1 MRYKRQMILLAAI
14 TVLCMA
20 SFLLIYVEA
29 RKNTI
34 ADLNSRQIAHARQA
48 AKGLQDHFRHLADM
62 LTILSWQDE
71 IIDMNAAGKSMLK
84 DVLKAYAAEIKGVTR
99 VDARGRIVYTVPEH
113 AASLGADI
121 SGQEHV
127 AAIMRTHK
135 PVISDV
141 FMAVQGFRAMALHV
155 PVFKHGAFDGTLAFL
170 ISFDRLAEQYIE
182 DIRIGENGYAWL
194 ISRKGTVIYSPT
206 QAWIGTNVFDTFRD
220 SPEIVAMARRM
231 LEGGSGATEYSTV
244 NRRETGRRKTVVHAI
259 YLPIRLD
266 TTFWSIVVATP
277 DDEVASLM
285 EGFTEKLFFLTVALF
300 AFMAVFTYFLIRLR
314 IVLREQAKRRTI
326 EEALRQEHQRLL
338 DIIEFL
344 PDAVFVIDKDK
355 KIEAWNRAIEYLS
368 GVPKEKMLGKGDY
381 EYALPF
387 FGTRRPFLIDL
398 LDLPDEEIE
407 RSYKHVRRS
416 GKMIYAES
424 YIPTLY
430 NGEGAHLWG
439 VAVPLYDAQGNRN
452 GAIEAIRDVTLL
464 KDKEQALQRSN
475 RALQLLSQAN
485 AVIINA
491 QEEGELIRRICHLI
505 VENAGYLMAWVGYTE
520 DDAEKHVRPV
530 AQYGFED
537 GYLDSI
543 KITYDDSAHGKG
555 PTGTAIRTGRRSV
568 LKNTLTEPDYAPWR
582 DQARQRGY
590 KSSIAL
596 PLTSSGQT
604 FGALS
609 IYARDPD
616 AFNDEEAALLEE
628 LCANLAHG
636 IMALRARSERAAAM
650 EALEKE
656 RAELEIRVQTRTHEL
671 QEANTRLKELDRL
684 KSMFIASVSH
694 ELRTPLNS
702 IIGFSGVLLQG
713 LSGELNPRQ
722 RDQMERIQRAGR
734 HLVQLIMD
742 VIDVSKIEAGN
753 IPAVPGDFDLAEL
766 MREAE
771 QSLRADIE
779 SKGLRFLVDLPDGID
794 MHTDRRRLLQCILN
808 FLSNAYKFTPSGE
821 IRMWAE
827 NGDDEVSVCV
837 SDTGIGIPPEQAG
850 RLFQAFVRLDSPLKT
865 TVPGTGLGL
874 YLTRK
879 IAEELL
885 HGRVNMRSHNGGG
898 SVFTIRVPRRLPD
911 KPGEDK
917 T

>member
-1 MRYKRQMILLAAI
+1 MRYSKHVILLVVI
-14 TVLCMA
+14 TVLCIS
-20 SFLLIYVEA
+20 SFIMIYGEV

-34 ADLNSRQIAHARQA
+34 ADLNSRQTAHARQA
-48 AKGLQDHFRHLADM
+48 AKGLQDHFRHLTDM
-62 LTILSWQDE
+62 LTILSWQDA
-71 IIDMNAAGKSMLK
+71 IITMNAAGKTMLK
-84 DVLKAYAAEIKGVTR
+84 DIQQAYASEIKGVTR
-99 VDARGRIVYTVPEH
+99 MDARGRIMFTVPDH
-113 AASLGADI
+113 AASLGSDI

-127 AAIMRTHK
+127 AQIMRTHK
-135 PVISDV
+135 PVMSDV
-141 FMAVQGFRAMALHV
+141 FMAVQGFRAVALHV
-155 PVFKHGAFDGTLAFL
+155 PVFKNGAYDGTLAFL
-170 ISFDRLAEQYIE
+170 ISFDQLAKQYLE
-182 DIRIGENGYAWL
+182 DIRIGKKGYAWL
-194 ISRKGTVIYSPT
+194 ISRKGIVIYSPFSSQIST
-206 QAWIGTNVFDTFRD
+206 SVFKTFRD
-220 SPEIVAMARRM
+220 SPEIIAMARRM
-231 LEGGSGATEYSTV
+231 LEGRSGVMDYSIVQTKGTKKKIL
-244 NRRETGRRKTVVHAI
+244 EHAF
-259 YLPIRLD
+259 YMPIHLD

-285 EGFTEKLFFLTVALF
+285 EGFREKLSFLIVALF
-300 AFMAVFTYFLIRLR
+300 VFMAVFTYFLIKLR
-314 IVLREQAKRRTI
+314 VVLREQAKRRLI

-355 KIEAWNRAIEYLS
+355 KIVAWNRAIEYIS
-368 GVPKEKMLGKGDY
+368 GMPKEKMLGKGDY

-387 FGTRRPFLIDL
+387 FGSRRPLLIDL
-398 LDLPDEEIE
+398 LDLPDEELE
-407 RSYKHVRRS
+407 KSYKYVKRS

-424 YIPTLY
+424 YIPTLFG
-430 NGEGAHLWG
+430 GEGAHLWG
-439 VAVPLYDAQGNRN
+439 VAVPLYDPQGNRN

-464 KDKEQALQRSN
+464 KSKEETLQRTN
-475 RALQLLSQAN
+475 RALQLLSQGN

-491 QEEGELIRRICHLI
+491 REEGELIRRICHLI
-505 VENAGYLMAWVGYTE
+505 VESAGYLMAWVGYTE
-520 DDAEKHVRPV
+520 KDAGKHVRPV

-537 GYLDSI
+537 GYLDFI
-543 KITYDDSAHGKG
+543 KITYDDSEYGKG
-555 PTGTAIRTGRRSV
+555 PTGTAIRTGQRSIF
-568 LKNTLTEPDYAPWR
+568 KNILTEPAFAPWR
-582 DQARQRGY
+582 DQALKRGY
-590 KSSIAL
+590 NSSIAL
-596 PLTSSGQT
+596 PLASRDHT
-604 FGALS
+604 FGALN
-609 IYARDPD
+609 IYSRDPD
-616 AFNDEEAALLEE
+616 AFHDDEVTLLEE

-636 IMALRARSERAAAM
+636 IMALRARAERAEAM
-650 EALEKE
+650 EALKME
-656 RAELEIRVQTRTHEL
+656 RAELETRVQERTCEL

-753 IPAVPGDFDLAEL
+753 IPAVVGEFDLAEL

-779 SKGLRFLVDLPDGID
+779 AKGLTFMVDFPDGIS

-808 FLSNAYKFTPSGE
+808 FLSNAYKFTPTGK
-821 IRMWAE
+821 IRMWAAV
-827 NGDDEVSVCV
+827 NGEEVSIAVE
-837 SDTGIGIPPEQAG
+837 DTGIGIAPDQAG

-885 HGRVNMRSHNGGG
+885 RGEVSMRGNLEQG
-898 SVFTIRVPRRLPD
+898 SVFTIHVPRRLPD
-911 KPGEDK
+911 KSDEGK

>member
-1 MRYKRQMILLAAI
+1 MRYSKQLILLVVI
-14 TVLCMA
+14 TVLCLS
-20 SFLLIYVEA
+20 SFWIIYGEV
-29 RKNTI
+29 RKSTI
-34 ADLNSRQIAHARQA
+34 ADLNSRQTAHARQA
-48 AKGLQDHFRHLADM
+48 AKGLQDHFRHLADI
-62 LTILSWQDE
+62 LTILSWQDGV
-71 IIDMNAAGKSMLK
+71 ISMDASGKTILK
-84 DVLKAYAAEIKGVTR
+84 DVQRTYASEIKGVTR
-99 VDARGRIVYTVPEH
+99 VDAQGRIMFTAPMH
-113 AASLGADI
+113 AASIGSDI
-121 SGQEHV
+121 SGQVHV
-127 AAIMRTHK
+127 AEIMRTHK

-141 FMAVQGFRAMALHV
+141 FMAVQGFRAVALHV
-155 PVFKHGAFDGTLAFL
+155 PVFKDGVYEGTLAFL
-170 ISFDRLAEQYIE
+170 ISFDQLAKQYLE
-182 DIRIGENGYAWL
+182 DIRIGKNGYSWL
-194 ISRKGTVIYSPT
+194 ISRNGTVIYSPDT
-206 QAWIGTNVFDTFRD
+206 THISTSVFDTFRA
-220 SPEIVAMARRM
+220 SPEIVTMARRM
-231 LEGGSGATEYSTV
+231 LEGRSGVMDYTIV
-244 NRRETGRRKTVVHAI
+244 HRRGTKTKKTLEHAI
-259 YLPIRLD
+259 YMPISLD

-285 EGFTEKLFFLTVALF
+285 EGFREKLFFMTVALF
-300 AFMAVFTYFLIRLR
+300 AFMAVFTYFLIKLR
-314 IVLREQAKRRTI
+314 IVLREQAKRRSI
-326 EEALRQEHQRLL
+326 EEALHQEHQRLL

-355 KIEAWNRAIEYLS
+355 KIVAWNRAIEYMS
-368 GVPKEKMLGKGDY
+368 GMPKEKMLGKGDY

-387 FGTRRPFLIDL
+387 FGTRRPILIDL
-398 LDLPDEEIE
+398 LDLPDEELE
-407 RSYKHVRRS
+407 KSYKYVKRS

-424 YIPTLY
+424 YIPTLFG
-430 NGEGAHLWG
+430 GEGAHLWG
-439 VAVPLYDAQGNRN
+439 VAVPLHDAQGNRN

-464 KDKEQALQRSN
+464 KNKEETLQRTN
-475 RALQLLSQAN
+475 RALRLLSQGN

-491 QEEGELIRRICHLI
+491 REEGELIRRICHLI
-505 VENAGYLMAWVGYTE
+505 VESAGYLMAWVGYTE
-520 DDAEKHVRPV
+520 EDAGKHVRPV
-530 AQYGFED
+530 AQYGFEE
-537 GYLDSI
+537 GYLDFI
-543 KITYDDSAHGKG
+543 KITYDDSEYGKG
-555 PTGTAIRTGRRSV
+555 PTGTAIRTGQRAI
-568 LKNTLTEPDYAPWR
+568 LKNILTQPSFAPWH
-582 DQARQRGY
+582 DQAIKRGY
-590 KSSIAL
+590 NSSIAL
-596 PLTSSGQT
+596 PLTSRGHT
-604 FGALS
+604 FGALN

-616 AFNDEEAALLEE
+616 AFHDDEATLLEE

-636 IMALRARSERAAAM
+636 IMALRARFERTAAM

-656 RAELEIRVQTRTHEL
+656 RAELETRVQARTHEL

-713 LSGELNPRQ
+713 LSGELNARQ
-722 RDQMERIQRAGR
+722 RDQMERIQRAGK

-779 SKGLRFLVDLPDGID
+779 AKGLTFMVDLPDGVS

-808 FLSNAYKFTPSGE
+808 FLSNAYKFTPAGV
-821 IRMWAE
+821 IRMWSAVD
-827 NGDDEVSVCV
+827 GDEVSITV
-837 SDTGIGIPPEQAG
+837 SDTGIGIPPEQTD

-885 HGRVNMRSHNGGG
+885 LGGVSMRGNLEQG
-898 SVFTIRVPRRLPD
+898 SVFTIQVPRRLPD
-911 KPGEDK
+911 KPGETK